1 MLPASHRATQS
12 FLAACLRAAQH
23 HQRCFVLHLT
33 YSPHHSSCP
42 APELPPDHS
51 QSTQRRCSLTSSA
64 SSSFS
69 AHHQLQLLNSAPVSW
84 HQFHL
89 PTTVVQSRSIMEEP
103 AATPQLQTTPVRHA
117 AGLHYCSYPNS
128 SASCISVAG
137 RRAGAAE
144 CACNR
149 HAWAGSAR
157 VALQRV
163 LVLVAVRAWLPLRG
177 VTRRQGRC
185 RSPNSSASCV
195 RRAGGRAG
203 AGRISCH
210 VLSAASAVCHSSQ
223 MGPVHAGVVTLGACR
238 VLHVVLPVRCTTQ
251 SVRVRWH
258 QHGISSQE
266 PHECDAAVVWKR
278 NVPLT

>member
-12 FLAACLRAAQH
+12 FLAACLRAAQR

-33 YSPHHSSCP
+33 YSPHHGSCDQLQSCLIALSLSGDAALLPVQP
-42 APELPPDHS
+42 APV
-51 QSTQRRCSLTSSA
+51 SLLVG
-64 SSSFS
+64 
-69 AHHQLQLLNSAPVSW
+69 QLQHLNSAPVSW

-163 LVLVAVRAWLPLRG
+163 LALVAVRARLP
-177 VTRRQGRC
+177 
-185 RSPNSSASCV
+185 
-195 RRAGGRAG
+195 
-203 AGRISCH
+203 
-210 VLSAASAVCHSSQ
+210 
-223 MGPVHAGVVTLGACR
+223 
-238 VLHVVLPVRCTTQ
+238 
-251 SVRVRWH
+251 
-258 QHGISSQE
+258 
-266 PHECDAAVVWKR
+266 K
-278 NVPLT
+278 